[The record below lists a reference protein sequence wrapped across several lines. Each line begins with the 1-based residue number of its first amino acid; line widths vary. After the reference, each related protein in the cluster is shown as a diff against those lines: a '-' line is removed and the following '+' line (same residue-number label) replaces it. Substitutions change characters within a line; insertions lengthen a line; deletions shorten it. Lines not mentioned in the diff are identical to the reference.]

1 MKTRRFR
8 RCLPLLAVLL
18 AGPAMAVDDE
28 GLFELDFNGPDAADT
43 ADNGFGDILLP
54 NNPGDDWD
62 NLYFD
67 TDSAIQTTFAPTGL
81 SGVLEEG
88 GPILLDL
95 TALQGADTVFTSGGS
110 KDDNFIGSWK
120 WKYAGPPD
128 KNDIEHAFAAAYVND
143 DGELLIYMGADRFET
158 NGDAQMGFWFLQDP
172 EFGPIEGDPGG
183 SGLGFN
189 GEHVN
194 GDILVQANFVNGGKV
209 PVIQVYEWA
218 EGLGDDGN
226 TNLRRLGVTNGS
238 FTQFGECDGSGDD
251 ACGLTNSDF
260 ITNAWPYISKD
271 GDTDVPPQ
279 ALFEVGI
286 NLTALLAEAN
296 GGEVPNLCF
305 SAFVAE
311 TRASASFTAV
321 LKDWVYGSFELCG
334 LEVTKQCRDLV
345 DDDPDNAQG
354 TISDDGS
361 TITLAYEGTVTNTG
375 AVGYTVDLEDLVNG
389 NGGTTGGDGIT
400 QVCIDGLNG
409 NPKDGICQEDED
421 LGTSVI
427 NEGGTATFDLGG
439 GQVALYQ
446 GEWTVT
452 GSVTSLSFKDEISAI
467 ARIGE
472 DPLFDE
478 PSKAE
483 ATCVVVGSPDIAVT
497 KSCTNADIED
507 ETTFVADISG
517 TVTNTGNVKLVN
529 VTFSDVVTGAP
540 LTGDYEI
547 LRADLSVFSD
557 GDDLAPG
564 ETITFTGD
572 VASTTFTSHAN
583 TITWT
588 GANVF
593 NTSETVSD
601 EATAPGIQLDEN
613 GDPLLDE
620 NDNPIPEVCEFNATP
635 SIQVVKNCTAEGVDL
650 DLTDG
655 VLGILV
661 NTSLTVTNNGSD
673 EKLTFVKLTDP
684 EGGLVSSDDKFDCN
698 EAGTECNAKSDLS
711 VGESATFTQQYRPNG
726 ISVSNS
732 SDIIGIL
739 TDPSSISFYNK
750 ANVEGT
756 GVLSGGLT
764 LDDDDADCPLC
775 ECEDCSEEPQP
786 DA

>member
-8 RCLPLLAVLL
+8 RCLPLLA
-18 AGPAMAVDDE
+18 AMVIGNAWAVDNE
-28 GLFELDFNGPDAADT
+28 SLFELDYNGPDAADT
-43 ADNGFGDILLP
+43 ADNGFGND
-54 NNPGDDWD
+54 GDDWN

-67 TDSAIQTTFAPTGL
+67 TDSAIQTTFSPTGL
-81 SGVLEEG
+81 SGALEEG

-143 DGELLIYMGADRFET
+143 DGELIIYMGADRFET

-172 EFGPIEGDPGG
+172 EFGPVEGDPGG

-260 ITNAWPYISKD
+260 ITSAWPYISKD
-271 GDTDVPPQ
+271 GDTDIPPQ

-334 LEVTKQCRDLV
+334 IDVTKTCRDLNG
-345 DDDPDNAQG
+345 DENGQG
-354 TISDDGS
+354 TISEDGS
-361 TITLAYEGTVTNTG
+361 TITLGYEGTVTNTG

-400 QVCIDGLNG
+400 QVCIDGLDG
-409 NPKDGICQEDED
+409 NPKDGICQEGEN
-421 LGTSVI
+421 LGASVI
-427 NEGGTATFDLGG
+427 NEDGTATFDLGG

-452 GSVTSLSFKDEISAI
+452 GSVSSLSFKDEISAT
-467 ARIGE
+467 ARVGE
-472 DPLFDE
+472 TPLFDE
-478 PSKAE
+478 PSSAE
-483 ATCVVVGSPDIAVT
+483 ATCMVVGSPAIAVT
-497 KSCTNADIED
+497 KSCTNANIEN

-517 TVTNTGNVKLVN
+517 TVENTGNVKLVN

-540 LTGDYEI
+540 LTGDYTV
-547 LRADLSVFSD
+547 LRADLSAFPTD
-557 GDDLAPG
+557 GSGELAPG
-564 ETITFTGD
+564 EVITFTGD

-583 TITWT
+583 TITWSGT
-588 GANVF
+588 NVF
-593 NTSETVSD
+593 DSNDDVSAY
-601 EATAPGIQLDEN
+601 ATAPGN
-613 GDPLLDE
+613 G
-620 NDNPIPEVCEFNATP
+620 EVCEFNATP
-635 SIQVVKNCTAEGVDL
+635 SINVIKNCAEDGVDL
-650 DLTDG
+650 KVIDG
-655 VLGILV
+655 LLAIVV
-661 NTSLTVTNNGSD
+661 NTSLTVTNNGFD
-673 EKLTFVKLTDP
+673 EKLKQVKLTDP
-684 EGGLVSSDDKFDCN
+684 EGGLVSSDGKFECN
-698 EAGTECNAKSDLS
+698 EAGTECTAKAVLS
-711 VGESATFTQQYRPNG
+711 VNESADFTQQYRPDTVG
-726 ISVSNS
+726 T
-732 SDIIGIL
+732 DIIGTL
-739 TDPSSISFYNK
+739 TDPTTISFHNE
-750 ANVEGT
+750 ASVEGV
-756 GVLSGGLT
+756 GVLSQGPVS
-764 LDDDDADCPLC
+764 DDDFTDCPLC
-775 ECEDCSEEPQP
+775 ECEDCSEEP
-786 DA
+786 